1 MSKKIT
7 MSLEETLKV
16 MDMRHQAER
25 DREITKVCSKDL
37 RRWILIG
44 NFLREKRSEKIKE
57 IEVAIL
63 ADPEFDSFIKLDID
77 RELFVLGP
85 RKKEEKNK
93 TKTDVKSSV
102 PQSES
107 STATANEGASI
118 ATETTAM
125 PEVVTTPATETVSAE
140 ATSNSETKNMI
151 AYADRRYKLV
161 YLQHKVAENQKTT
174 VANTF
179 SNLFGGESYGTW
191 WGYNNET
198 HKICFVY
205 SDSQDVSS
213 LRAWL
218 PDRIVGEDKLPFEEI
233 EGEEVTFEDINQK
246 QIFGQGKK
254 VPLLIK
260 KQLGS
265 KGQ

>member
-1 MSKKIT
+1 MSKKIA

-16 MDMRHQAER
+16 MDRRHQAER

-77 RELFVLGP
+77 RELFGLGP

-107 STATANEGASI
+107 STATANEGTSI
-118 ATETTAM
+118 ATETDAM
-125 PEVVTTPATETVSAE
+125 PEVKSTAE
-140 ATSNSETKNMI
+140 APYVVTPHPADAMQSSE
-151 AYADRRYKLV
+151 YD
-161 YLQHKVAENQKTT
+161 
-174 VANTF
+174 
-179 SNLFGGESYGTW
+179 
-191 WGYNNET
+191 
-198 HKICFVY
+198 
-205 SDSQDVSS
+205 D
-213 LRAWL
+213 LR
-218 PDRIVGEDKLPFEEI
+218 VK
-233 EGEEVTFEDINQK
+233 
-246 QIFGQGKK
+246 
-254 VPLLIK
+254 
-260 KQLGS
+260 
-265 KGQ
+265 